1 MKLSTRFFLKNAIN
15 AKMKTSPLRVIIIEF
30 TFIPNSDNP
39 KNNPDTP
46 TKLKLN
52 ATDNTTSSIRT
63 NFFSLNITLIRQYP
77 GVKVTKVNPK
87 K

>member
-1 MKLSTRFFLKNAIN
+1 M
-15 AKMKTSPLRVIIIEF
+15 EF
-30 TFIPNSDNP
+30 VFIPNGDNP

-52 ATDNTTSSIRT
+52 ATDNTTFSIRS
-63 NFFSLNITLIRQYP
+63 NFFSLNTALIKQYP
-77 GVKVTKVNPK
+77 GRKATKVNPK